1 MKNKKTI
8 KIILGLALLV
18 VFGCF
23 AYYTVT
29 RAMKKESALKLKT
42 MPDFKFYTMNDEAYT
57 QDNVPSGKPLLVLH
71 FSTDC
76 EHCQNEAKDLKKN
89 ISWFENVHILMV
101 SDKSKEEINT
111 FSQDYGLKEYPQ
123 IVFLRDTTS
132 AFFYSFGTA
141 SFPLAYVYDSDRNL
155 VKNFTGETTMDV
167 IKKAIDKP

>member
-8 KIILGLALLV
+8 KIILGATLLAL
-18 VFGCF
+18 FGYF

-29 RAMKKESALKLKT
+29 KARRKESALNLKT
-42 MPDFKFYTMNDEAYT
+42 MPDFKFYTLNDKAYT
-57 QDNVPSGKPLLVLH
+57 QADVPSGKPLLVLH

-141 SFPLAYVYDSDRNL
+141 SFPLAYVYDSDHNL
-155 VKNFTGETTMDV
+155 LKHFPGETGMDV
-167 IKKAIDKP
+167 IKKVLDQP